1 MAKTEQELLQAILD
15 ARKEVT
21 EIEVKLSEA
30 KKMKEEAELALIE
43 IMETKDM
50 KSFRSTIYDCLVLR
64 KDILY
69 ASIDKERKEEALRWI
84 DEICGRGDL
93 IKPSIHSRTLTSFL
107 SERIKNAEQIPPEL
121 FKYFYK
127 PTLTITMAK

>member
-1 MAKTEQELLQAILD
+1 MKTEQECLREILD

-30 KKMKEEAELALIE
+30 KEKKNSAELALIE
-43 IMETKDM
+43 MMENKDI
-50 KSFRSTIYDCLVLR
+50 KSWRSVIYNCLVLR

-69 ASIDKERKEEALRWI
+69 ASVEKERKEEALRWI
-84 DEICGRGDL
+84 QEDCGRGDL

-107 SERIKNAEQIPPEL
+107 SERIKNAEQIPAEL

-127 PTLTITMAK
+127 PTLTITMDK